1 MVQGFVNVNVLR
13 FLLAVIRSVRR
24 DANPFRRTIRSS
36 FNFPAVLRK
45 ADVNL
50 VPKASVPYLISFVK
64 IVYVKAANVGSNF
77 SGAMIA
83 PMVFDIPN
91 SVAMRTRVAFVIAKI
106 LKLSLIKI
114 VNKTNKT
121 KKLWL
126 RGLV

>member
-1 MVQGFVNVNVLR
+1 MVQGFVNVDVLR

-24 DANPFRRTIRSS
+24 DANPFGRTISS
-36 FNFPAVLRK
+36 SLNFPTVLREANVK
-45 ADVNL
+45 L
-50 VPKASVPYLISFVK
+50 VPKAGVPYLIGLVK

-77 SGAMIA
+77 PGAMIA

-91 SVAMRTRVAFVIAKI
+91 DVAMGTRVAFVVAKI
-106 LKLSLIKI
+106 LKLRLIEI
-114 VNKTNKT
+114 VNKTNKA